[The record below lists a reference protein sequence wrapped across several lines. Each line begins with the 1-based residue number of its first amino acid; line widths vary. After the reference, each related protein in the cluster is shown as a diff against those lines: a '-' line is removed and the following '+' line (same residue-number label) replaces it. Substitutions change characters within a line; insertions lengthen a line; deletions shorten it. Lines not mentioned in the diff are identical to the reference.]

1 MKFLRLSFPAF
12 ISSLWAAGAVVLYLA
27 FINYRVPLLEKG
39 QLYAFGVLFGVY
51 FLIIFLISLALSLF
65 FYFIAG
71 GAKITALNSRYLCA
85 LLFLFSSIFAG
96 LFAYNTTYLKTLLV
110 ERVYFLCIANAVA
123 LFLIALLA
131 LSFIPRKSKT
141 IFVLFSL
148 FSFSL
153 LALALYVRVNLS
165 IKGNHSSPS
174 PQLIEPPVRKV
185 TLIYAEGFSADVLL
199 SLVDREKLPNFSYLM
214 EKGVWGRVRSF
225 KPVEPVAVFYSALSG
240 KYPRK
245 TGVLSGVKYSVL
257 GWGQLEVRPRW
268 LMIETL
274 RTVGLMGEKEN
285 RPEPPPMLVRV
296 VRKAGSKA
304 ELIEGEDFT
313 QPVPELVE
321 SLFPEAKKNDWQYW
335 VLLES
340 ISRDWKAVERAL
352 RLRKRSSLTVLRLT
366 GMREIKK
373 YFLRYYISDY
383 YPPAEPSEV
392 EKYMDVIERYHIFYD
407 QIIGRFLT
415 LTQPDELFVF
425 FSPFGVEPLP
435 PWLSVAKLLLGE
447 DRASGYWDEAPEGI
461 FFAYCEN
468 LQPGTTMNISVLDL
482 APTLYYYLGL
492 PVEKVSDG
500 QLLSSAFRKEFIA
513 RNPIYFI
520 YSYEPFVEKRNK

>member
-1 MKFLRLSFPAF
+1 MKLLKLSFPAF
-12 ISSLWAAGAVVLYLA
+12 VSSLWAAGAVILYFA
-27 FINYRVPLLEKG
+27 FINYRVPLLEKE
-39 QLYAFGVLFGVY
+39 QLYAFGILFGAY
-51 FLIIFLISLALSLF
+51 FLITFLLSLVLSLF

-71 GAKITALNSRYLCA
+71 GTKVTALNSRYLCA

-110 ERVYFLCIANAVA
+110 EKVYFLCIATAAA
-123 LFLIALLA
+123 LFIIALLS

-148 FSFSL
+148 FSFFL
-153 LALALYVRVNLS
+153 LALGLYVRINLTLE
-165 IKGNHSSPS
+165 SSPS
-174 PQLIEPPVRKV
+174 SPLPQLIEPPVRKV

-199 SLVDREKLPNFSYLM
+199 SLADREKLPNFSYLM

-240 KYPRK
+240 KYPRR
-245 TGVLSGVKYSVL
+245 TGVLSGVRYSVL
-257 GWGQLEVRPRW
+257 GWGQLEVRPTW
-268 LMIETL
+268 LMIETF
-274 RTVGLMGEKEN
+274 RTLGLMREKDS
-285 RPEPPPMLVRV
+285 RPDRPPMLIRV
-296 VRKAGSKA
+296 VRKAGSRA
-304 ELIEGEDFT
+304 ELVEAEAHA

-321 SLFPEAKKNDWQYW
+321 SLFPEAKKEDWQYW
-335 VLLES
+335 VLLDS
-340 ISRDWKAVERAL
+340 ISRDWRAVEQAL
-352 RLRKRSSLTVLRLT
+352 TLRRRSSLTVLRLT
-366 GMREIKK
+366 GMREIKR
-373 YFLRYYISDY
+373 YFLRYYVSDY

-415 LTQPDELFVF
+415 LTQPDELFIF

-435 PWLSVAKLLLGE
+435 PWLSVVKLLLGE
-447 DRASGYWDEAPEGI
+447 DRVSGYWDEAPEGI

-520 YSYEPFVEKRNK
+520 YSYEPFVEERNK